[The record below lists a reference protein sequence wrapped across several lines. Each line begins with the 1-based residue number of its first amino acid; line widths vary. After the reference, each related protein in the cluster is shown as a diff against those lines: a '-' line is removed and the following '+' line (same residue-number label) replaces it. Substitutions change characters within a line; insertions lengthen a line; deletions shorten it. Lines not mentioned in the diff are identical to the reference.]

1 MDPSGGDTVATT
13 RLSKFR
19 LVGRRDNLLKSLLYF
34 GRGSRIRTCD
44 LKYPKLPRYRAALC
58 PDFSGWLT

>member
-1 MDPSGGDTVATT
+1 MDPSGDDTVATT
-13 RLSKFR
+13 RLSKCR

-44 LKYPKLPRYRAALC
+44 LKYPKLTKMVSLPFPAFHAC
-58 PDFSGWLT
+58 